1 MNGLKHQIDA
11 LCGKVIAAPDG
22 SAELKN
28 AMSELQNA
36 LADYAKEVRWQV
48 ADLRQKD
55 VPLFDDEGE
64 S

>member
-11 LCGKVIAAPDG
+11 LFGKVIAAPDG